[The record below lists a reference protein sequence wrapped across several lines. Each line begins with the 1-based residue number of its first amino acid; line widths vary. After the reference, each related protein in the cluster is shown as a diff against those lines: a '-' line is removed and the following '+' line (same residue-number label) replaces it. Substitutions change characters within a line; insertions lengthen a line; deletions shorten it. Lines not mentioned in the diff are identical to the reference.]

1 MQARGKMNIRK
12 LEVFSR
18 VVELHSFTKAA
29 EVTALTQPTVSEH
42 IRDLEQH
49 YNERLVDRK
58 GHDII
63 PTEAGKILYRYSLDI
78 LQLFS
83 ESQQAIF
90 KYSDIL
96 AGNLKIGAS
105 FTPGTYFLPGKA
117 GMFRANHPEIKISL
131 EILSSARISQK
142 ITDGELEFGI
152 IGTDWNSPH
161 LDGEKIFSDE
171 LVLAVYPG
179 HPFAKQKSVSLGEIM
194 KESLILLEKNSGTR
208 KCINKIL
215 RTHGHKIQPQSVAA
229 EMGSIEAVKRG
240 VKSQLGLAILPKQAI
255 VEDIE
260 TGSLAALTIRDAN
273 CRRSFYLVK
282 RKNRNLSP
290 LGNIFRQYLLSD
302 DFKYHS
308 NSLQ

>member
-1 MQARGKMNIRK
+1 MNIRK

-29 EVTALTQPTVSEH
+29 EVTSLTQPTVSEH

-83 ESQQAIF
+83 ESQQAMF
-90 KYSDIL
+90 KFSDIL

-105 FTPGTYFLPGKA
+105 FTPGTYFLPRKA
-117 GMFRANHPEIKISL
+117 GMFRVSHPGVKISL
-131 EILSSARISQK
+131 EILSSALISQK
-142 ITDGELEFGI
+142 ITNGELEFGI
-152 IGTDWNSPH
+152 IGSDWNSPH

-179 HPFAKQKSVSLGEIM
+179 HPFARQEGVSLGEIM

-215 RTHGHKIQPQSVAA
+215 RHHGLKIHPQTVAA

-240 VKSQLGLAILPKQAI
+240 VKSQLGLAILPKQALT
-255 VEDIE
+255 EDIE
-260 TGSLAALTIRDAN
+260 AGSLASLTIRDAN

-290 LGNIFRQYLLSD
+290 LGGIFRQYLLAD
-302 DFKYHS
+302 DYRYHGRPV
-308 NSLQ
+308 Q